1 MQNVLKEFIVLLNK
15 KNMKLIFTSILI
27 CLTLSSCVTHI
38 PQSNVYD
45 QALQQNVRKY
55 QALQQAELQPEM
67 DESELKSLLEFS
79 EQQFDQY
86 KKHII
91 NKYGEEGWKGI
102 RRRFSAINLM
112 NAEDKNT
119 AISGAK
125 QQILAVISNSQDQPA
140 QTTTSATTTTTTTA
154 SELKK
159 ELDQAQE
166 LLDEGLITKE
176 EYEAQ
181 RKKILSNYY

>member
-1 MQNVLKEFIVLLNK
+1 MQSVLKEFIVLLNK
-15 KNMKLIFTSILI
+15 KNMKLIFTPILI
-27 CLTLSSCVTHI
+27 SLTLSSCVTHI
-38 PQSNVYD
+38 PQSNAYE
-45 QALQQNVRKY
+45 QALQQNIRKY

-86 KKHII
+86 KKHIVD
-91 NKYGEEGWKGI
+91 KYGEEGWKGI

-112 NAEDKNT
+112 NVEDKNT

-125 QQILAVISNSQDQPA
+125 QQILVVISNSQDQPA
-140 QTTTSATTTTTTTA
+140 QTSTTSATTGA

>member
-1 MQNVLKEFIVLLNK
+1 MQSVLKEFIVLLNK
-15 KNMKLIFTSILI
+15 KNMKLIFTPILI
-27 CLTLSSCVTHI
+27 SLTLSSCVTHI
-38 PQSNVYD
+38 PQSNAYE
-45 QALQQNVRKY
+45 QALQQNARKY

-86 KKHII
+86 KKHIVD
-91 NKYGEEGWKGI
+91 KYGEEGWKGI

-112 NAEDKNT
+112 NVEDKNT

-125 QQILAVISNSQDQPA
+125 QQILVVISNSQDQPA
-140 QTTTSATTTTTTTA
+140 QTSTTSATTGA